1 MRSGFVSILG
11 RPNAGKSTLVNA
23 LTGEK
28 VAIVTGKPQTT
39 RTRIHGIVE
48 VPAKKGKHPAAQIVF
63 VDTPGVHKP
72 STLLDKQMMQVV
84 HDALE
89 SRDVVLLMVDV
100 SRRLDLPTGE
110 GGAPGEGAAT
120 TGLEDAPQITEP
132 PLARADEAADPGL
145 ADSQAADP
153 EAADHDGADLAKS
166 DSGRDS
172 SKAPG
177 AKARGKRPAGQ
188 SEDAFVFDLV
198 RKLDCPVFLLLNKID
213 LVPRETLLP
222 MIAQLSALHPFAEV
236 ILLSARKGDGLER
249 LIEALIKHLPEGQRH
264 FPKDQFTD
272 QPERFLVAELIRERI
287 LVETGE
293 EVPYASAVVIEQFE
307 EPPPLPKGK
316 KLTRLPLTRIAAA
329 IYCER
334 DGQKAILIGKGGSK
348 LKAIGA
354 GARQQI
360 EQLLG
365 TRVYLELHV
374 IVEPGW
380 RERRG
385 FLDTLDWRRQLEE
398 IAQRKEQLGDA
409 ETQLNLE
416 DPQTRNGK

>member
-11 RPNAGKSTLVNA
+11 RPNVGKSTLVNA

-28 VAIVTGKPQTT
+28 VAIVTSKPQTT
-39 RTRIHGIVE
+39 RTRIHGIID
-48 VPAKKGKHPAAQIVF
+48 VPAVKGEHGAAQIVF

-84 HDALE
+84 YDALE
-89 SRDVVLLMVDV
+89 SRDVVLVMVDA
-100 SRRLDLPTGE
+100 SRRLELV
-110 GGAPGEGAAT
+110 
-120 TGLEDAPQITEP
+120 EDAP
-132 PLARADEAADPGL
+132 AVGADGAV
-145 ADSQAADP
+145 P
-153 EAADHDGADLAKS
+153 EAASGAH
-166 DSGRDS
+166 GRDTPAAESPSEGDVS
-172 SKAPG
+172 SAKAPRR
-177 AKARGKRPAGQ
+177 RGGFEL

-198 RKLDCPVFLLLNKID
+198 RKLECPVFLLINKID
-213 LVPRETLLP
+213 LVPREKLLP
-222 MIAQLSALHPFAEV
+222 MITELTAQREFAEV
-236 ILLSARKGDGLER
+236 ILLSAKKGDGLER
-249 LIEALIKHLPEGQRH
+249 LVETLVKHLPEGERH

-348 LKAIGA
+348 LKSIGA

-385 FLDTLDWRRQLEE
+385 FLDTLDWRRQLEDL
-398 IAQRKEQLGDA
+398 AARKQRLA
-409 ETQLNLE
+409 EFDQPGEEPEGSL
-416 DPQTRNGK
+416 K